1 MATDTSTST
10 TVEPAENQQHRLLR
24 VLQHVGV
31 FGLLASF
38 QIVYAS
44 FIVAVNEAFAPA
56 RPEFPLWFDVVL
68 QTGIGIPVVVVLAL
82 AGHYVA
88 SIVTG
93 DRAGDWWRW
102 ALYAAGIAALVL
114 PVFNYL
120 APQAAGAF

>member
-10 TVEPAENQQHRLLR
+10 TVESGGNQQHTLLR
-24 VLQHVGV
+24 ALQHVGV

-44 FIVAVNEAFAPA
+44 FIVTVNEAFAAASPG
-56 RPEFPLWFDVVL
+56 FPLWFDVVL

-88 SIVTG
+88 SVVSG
-93 DRAGDWWRW
+93 DSAGGWWRW
-102 ALYAAGIAALVL
+102 GLYAAGIAALVL

>member
-1 MATDTSTST
+1 MATTTSTET
-10 TVEPAENQQHRLLR
+10 TDASAENQQHTLLR
-24 VLQHVGV
+24 ALQHVGV

-44 FIVAVNEAFAPA
+44 FIVAVSEAFAA
-56 RPEFPLWFDVVL
+56 ASPEFPLWFDIVL

-88 SIVTG
+88 SIVSG
-93 DRAGDWWRW
+93 DSAGDWWRW
-102 ALYAAGIAALVL
+102 SLYAAGVAALVL